1 MITSTVLSG
10 SGMFSISPFGLVE
23 EAYRT
28 AETAGLG
35 PRGTEDDIMGPDGY
49 RTGLL
54 FHAGMP
60 ELRNDPRSVPLCAR
74 LALVEFW
81 LATGKWPD
89 CVDDVPYDFKARV
102 RESARGSDTRVQ
114 VLS

>member
-1 MITSTVLSG
+1 VDVSRLVYAAHL
-10 SGMFSISPFGLVE
+10 GLVE

-28 AETAGLG
+28 AETACLG

-60 ELRNDPRSVPLCAR
+60 ELRNDPRFVPLCAR
-74 LALVEFW
+74 LGLVEFW

-89 CVDDVPYDFKARV
+89 CVDDVPYDFKA
-102 RESARGSDTRVQ
+102 ECEKCARGSDTRVR